1 MARLTYLSDVVAYL
15 QVQIG
20 QAFRIALTQGL
31 HCEPSEGFLRETEA
45 NRLRYTW
52 WTIYILDRKLSSLM
66 GAPSSIQDSDI
77 TVALPRSD
85 PATHK
90 YKAFGLHVALSQLH
104 AKVLNSKSI
113 VILFFHTYVLTLS

>member
-1 MARLTYLSDVVAYL
+1 MARLIFLSDVVTYL

-31 HCEPSEGFLRETEA
+31 HCEPSEGLLRETGA
-45 NRLRYTW
+45 NRLRCIW

-85 PATHK
+85 HATRK
-90 YKAFGLHVALSQLH
+90 YKALGLHVALSQLH

-113 VILFFHTYVLTLS
+113 VILFFILMY

>member
-1 MARLTYLSDVVAYL
+1 MLPLRDLPTYLHI
-15 QVQIG
+15 QIG

-31 HCEPSEGFLRETEA
+31 HCEPAEGLLNETEA
-45 NRLRYTW
+45 NRLRCIW

-77 TVALPRSD
+77 TVSFPRSD
-85 PATHK
+85 PVTHLH
-90 YKAFGLHVALSQLH
+90 KALGLHVAISQLH

-113 VILFFHTYVLTLS
+113 FIFLFHFHPLTVF